1 MGDGCRLLK
10 LGANRQSGRSS
21 LLDRIGLLQGP
32 SPKPHGGIAVKIPHH
47 SIALKDLMGHDPE
60 RIADAPKQLKELIG
74 RLFALARESPQVAK
88 QHRYLGLA
96 RREDLFGISC
106 QQRFSHDRCK
116 EWTKRILP
124 TLEQSRLPQCSDS
137 RCR

>member
-10 LGANRQSGRSS
+10 LGANCQSGRSS
-21 LLDRIGLLQGP
+21 LLDRIGLLQRP
-32 SPKPHGGIAVKIPHH
+32 SPKPHRRVAVEIPHH

-74 RLFALARESPQVAK
+74 RLLALARESSQVAK

-96 RREDLFGISC
+96 RR
-106 QQRFSHDRCK
+106 
-116 EWTKRILP
+116 
-124 TLEQSRLPQCSDS
+124 
-137 RCR
+137 